1 MLCVETRSLFSNWD
15 KRKKKK
21 EKKNL
26 YLSLKKRSV
35 LALQAKL
42 QVLFPYASCI
52 LNSSSGSFQPFVEE
66 QRETINI
73 SCVAF
78 AYLQV
83 PWKLLKCKRNNVIIY
98 LSSSTCS
105 LQRKEEKN
113 TCTPIHS
120 QSKRCALFIERQIEG
135 SSGERWAKEAS
146 VPNHLLHV
154 QESFYNCH
162 SLLKGR

>member
-1 MLCVETRSLFSNWD
+1 MHKGNILLQKLILPSNKGDSHRGEKLGMLQAKGLNPVCGNQTSYP
-15 KRKKKK
+15 KTKTKAKKKTTT
-21 EKKNL
+21 KNQKPKTKP

-42 QVLFPYASCI
+42 QVLFPYASCT
-52 LNSSSGSFQPFVEE
+52 LNSSSGSFQPFVGE
-66 QRETINI
+66 QRETMNI

-105 LQRKEEKN
+105 LHRKEYLHSHPKPVQ
-113 TCTPIHS
+113 TRCPIH
-120 QSKRCALFIERQIEG
+120 
-135 SSGERWAKEAS
+135 
-146 VPNHLLHV
+146 
-154 QESFYNCH
+154 
-162 SLLKGR
+162 